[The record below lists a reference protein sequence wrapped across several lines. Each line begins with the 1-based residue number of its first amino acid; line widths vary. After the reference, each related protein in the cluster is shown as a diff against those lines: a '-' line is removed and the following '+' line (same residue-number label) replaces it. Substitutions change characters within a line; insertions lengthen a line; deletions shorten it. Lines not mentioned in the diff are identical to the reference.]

1 MKKVVLLERE
11 NEREILSE
19 YQIMKK
25 LKVNNAIKER
35 IELYRDF
42 VINLVGYV
50 YNSYLGREYIKTDE
64 DVKGHFN
71 WAFNKV
77 LAEFETE
84 GIIFNDTKKL
94 KEYFFKYFCVRIYY
108 KTDLD
113 PLPTLGAFND
123 FWESIFAIKANKE
136 KRLLDALVDVY
147 KLFDEALSRKIIFD
161 SVL

>member
-1 MKKVVLLERE
+1 MKKVVIAERE

-50 YNSYLGREYIKTDE
+50 YSSYLGREYIKTDE

-77 LAEFETE
+77 LADFETE
-84 GIIFNDTKKL
+84 GITFTDTSKL
-94 KEYFFKYFCVRIYY
+94 KEYFFKYFSVRIYY
-108 KTDLD
+108 MND
-113 PLPTLGAFND
+113 PLPSLEAFND

-136 KRLLDALVDVY
+136 KRLLEALIDVY

-161 SVL
+161 PVL

>member
-1 MKKVVLLERE
+1 MKKVVIAERE

-50 YNSYLGREYIKTDE
+50 YNSYLGREFIKSDD
-64 DVKGHFN
+64 DVRGHFN

-77 LAEFETE
+77 LAEYETE
-84 GIIFNDTKKL
+84 GIIFNDTTKL
-94 KEYFFKYFCVRIYY
+94 KEFFFKYFCVRIYY
-108 KTDLD
+108 KTDHD
-113 PLPTLGAFND
+113 PLPSLATFID

-136 KRLLDALVDVY
+136 KRLLDDLVDVY
-147 KLFDEALSRKIIFD
+147 RLFEEALSKKIIFD
-161 SVL
+161 PVL